1 MALLLLGFAGPG
13 LVAPGLANG
22 TGGVTGSAR
31 VIDGDTVEVMGSRL
45 DLYGIDAP
53 ELTQVCRLRGKPY
66 DCGDIARAALLDLT
80 AGAVLV
86 CKRVAAQDG
95 TAICTADDYDIGSG
109 MVYTGWALADPA
121 RPARYE
127 DTELGARE
135 AQRGLW
141 RGRFVT
147 PWDWR
152 EGKRLE
158 HE

>member
-1 MALLLLGFAGPG
+1 MRAPLLALLLLA
-13 LVAPGLANG
+13 AATPGLANG
-22 TGGVTGSAR
+22 TGGVTGSAS

-53 ELTQVCRLRGKPY
+53 ELEQICELHEKPY

-80 AGAVLV
+80 AGAILV
-86 CKRVAAQDG
+86 CQRVETIPG
-95 TAICTADDYDIGSG
+95 SAICTSDDYDIGAG
-109 MVYTGWALADPA
+109 MVYTGWALADPE
-121 RPARYE
+121 RPKRYSK
-127 DTELGARE
+127 TESGARD

-152 EGKRLE
+152 SGKRLGDD
-158 HE
+158 